1 MSEITV
7 RHLGEDEWKDYRAV
21 RLEALSESPEA
32 FVATVDEEEA
42 FDEAHWRARMQRSA
56 RLVAERDGAAVGVV
70 SVGTAPSAEEGRSG
84 ELFGLWVK
92 PELRGSGVATKLVK
106 NGAALARR
114 RGQSRLYYWVGTENG
129 VQLQVWAT
137 WLVYACLVDLTDA
150 VAEALERPFAQISVE
165 MVYRG
170 LYHYTQAYHRGEATD
185 VVRYLANNARLL
197 GLIKRD
203 RKQKSPTPWEASL
216 PADLLPGERPAGNAN
231 SPH

>member
-1 MSEITV
+1 MTEITV

-42 FDEAHWRARMQRSA
+42 FDEAHWRSRMQRSA

-70 SVGTAPSAEEGRSG
+70 SVGTAPSDDEGRSG

-92 PELRGSGVATKLVK
+92 PELRGSGVATTLVK

-129 VQLQVWAT
+129 R
-137 WLVYACLVDLTDA
+137 A
-150 VAEALERPFAQISVE
+150 VAFASGIGFRPTDQRRPMGVTSEADGAEEIA
-165 MVYRG
+165 MVLPLGDDRG
-170 LYHYTQAYHRGEATD
+170 MVG
-185 VVRYLANNARLL
+185 
-197 GLIKRD
+197 G
-203 RKQKSPTPWEASL
+203 
-216 PADLLPGERPAGNAN
+216 
-231 SPH
+231 